1 MFNDLQ
7 GFIHIEPKIP
17 GIDKVFLSPYVPAIS
32 PEDSREK
39 IVKSITDLTEKSETA
54 LLTLYVFRQMDRIDW
69 IPFVKAS
76 IERNPVCFTDLN
88 GKSVKEVYMILNEL
102 INESIYDGKRLAL
115 PDEVWNFRRGDGIE
129 KAFLLADFIIQKY
142 PDTSIE
148 IKIVNEEVILKY
160 ENEDY
165 LFSSSK
171 SFGKSVTISGTNYS
185 VSDLS

>member
-1 MFNDLQ
+1 M
-7 GFIHIEPKIP
+7 
-17 GIDKVFLSPYVPAIS
+17 YV
-32 PEDSREK
+32 
-39 IVKSITDLTEKSETA
+39 
-54 LLTLYVFRQMDRIDW
+54 YRQMDRIDW

-76 IERNPVCFTDLN
+76 IERNPVCFIDLN
-88 GKSVKEVYMILNEL
+88 GKSVMEVYGILN
-102 INESIYDGKRLAL
+102 NMTDESIYDGKRLAL

-142 PDTSIE
+142 PDASLVIE
-148 IKIVNEEVILKY
+148 IVNEKVILKY

-171 SFGKSVTISGTNYS
+171 SFRKSVTISGNKYS

>member
-1 MFNDLQ
+1 M
-7 GFIHIEPKIP
+7 
-17 GIDKVFLSPYVPAIS
+17 YV
-32 PEDSREK
+32 
-39 IVKSITDLTEKSETA
+39 
-54 LLTLYVFRQMDRIDW
+54 YRQMDRIDW

-88 GKSVKEVYMILNEL
+88 GKSIMEVYSILNNL
-102 INESIYDGKRLAL
+102 TDESIYDGKRLAL

-142 PDTSIE
+142 PEASLVIE
-148 IKIVNEEVILKY
+148 IVNEKVILKY

-171 SFGKSVTISGTNYS
+171 SFRKSVTISGNKYS